1 MTAPLAASQTRTSPG
16 SPQRSHIAQDEKAAI
31 ESIQISPTA
40 GAMAGIAASKKQ
52 PTFEQFSLANIFI
65 LHWQKDLAGLS
76 TFTQRA

>member
-1 MTAPLAASQTRTSPG
+1 MCNDRNSRDRRADDY
-16 SPQRSHIAQDEKAAI
+16 IAQNEKAAI